1 MLKKEIR
8 GLKKATIKIGTTM
21 TKYLRNIQNI
31 PTSTSNFKT
40 MTDLFD
46 GRFNGA
52 RANGDAF
59 SL

>member
-8 GLKKATIKIGTTM
+8 GLKKATIKIGTAM
-21 TKYLRNIQNI
+21 TKYLRNI

-40 MTDLFD
+40 MTDMFD
-46 GRFNGA
+46 GRFNRA
-52 RANGDAF
+52 RANRDAF